1 MTFSPSFSTFQLFFF
16 GGLVVADIGG
26 CAGDEG
32 KSQSVHSSR
41 SGGSEL
47 LEHEPVDFCYQSLQT
62 NPLLRRHLPQ
72 WAQFIEFV

>member
-1 MTFSPSFSTFQLFFF
+1 MTFSPSFSTFQLFFW

-32 KSQSVHSSR
+32 KSQSVDSSR

-47 LEHEPVDFCYQSLQT
+47 LEHEPLNFLLPILT

-72 WAQFIEFV
+72 RAQFI